1 MTAVTFDT
9 LAYSNAL
16 QAAGMPKA
24 QADAMAGAN
33 AAAFETMAGIK
44 QLATRHDI
52 EDLRHEL
59 KLEIV
64 NTKHEILKWMVTG
77 MVAQAALFV
86 GILAYLK

>member
-24 QADAMAGAN
+24 QADAN